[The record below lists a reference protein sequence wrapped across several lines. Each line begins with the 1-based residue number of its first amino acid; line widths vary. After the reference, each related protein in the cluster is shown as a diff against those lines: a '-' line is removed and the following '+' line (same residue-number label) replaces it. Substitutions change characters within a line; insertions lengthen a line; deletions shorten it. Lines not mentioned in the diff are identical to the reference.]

1 MLRPSGKK
9 QSFAVCFVHK
19 GMEMK
24 IAAVA
29 TFTLAAFAFMGHED
43 SKELDRQLA
52 EYCEAVKSKQWP
64 DFKGIYDQEC
74 K

>member
-1 MLRPSGKK
+1 
-9 QSFAVCFVHK
+9 
-19 GMEMK
+19 MEMK

-29 TFTLAAFAFMGHED
+29 TFALAALAFMGHED

-52 EYCEAVKSKQWP
+52 EYCEAVKAKQWP